1 MQTDDVYLDGGS
13 YDVGITGHTG
23 GAEFESLVLTDM
35 AKVTAVDDSDT
46 TTVTL
51 DDVSRTEGENATIT
65 ASISSAPTDAPL
77 VLTLSNGAAI
87 TFGIGDTTATSTP
100 FLVQTDDVY
109 LDGGSYDVGIT
120 GHTGGAEFESLV
132 LTDTATVTAVDDSD
146 ATTVTLDDVSQ
157 TEGES
162 ATISASITAAPTD
175 APLVLTLSNG
185 AAITFGI
192 GDTTATSTPFL
203 VQTDDVYL
211 DGGSYDVSIA
221 SHTGGA
227 EFENLVLTD
236 AAKVTAVDDSDPVT
250 VGIVANGNEGE
261 GGVVV
266 SEASAMSF
274 TVSVNQILEP
284 RPDRR
289 PLRRGHGDNLCRR
302 SDSQLHGTAPG
313 R

>member
-1 MQTDDVYLDGGS
+1 M
-13 YDVGITGHTG
+13 
-23 GAEFESLVLTDM
+23 
-35 AKVTAVDDSDT
+35 
-46 TTVTL
+46 
-51 DDVSRTEGENATIT
+51 
-65 ASISSAPTDAPL
+65 
-77 VLTLSNGAAI
+77 LTLSNGAAI

-109 LDGGSYDVGIT
+109 LDGGSYDVGFT

-132 LTDTATVTAVDDSD
+132 LTDTAKVTAVDDSD
-146 ATTVTLDDVSQ
+146 ATAVTLDDVSQ

-211 DGGSYDVSIA
+211 DGGSYDVSITG
-221 SHTGGA
+221 HTGGV

-236 AAKVTAVDDSDPVT
+236 TATVTATDDIDPVM
-250 VGIVANGNEGE
+250 VGIASDGN
-261 GGVVV
+261 VT
-266 SEASAMSF
+266 EAAAASF
-274 TVSVNQILEP
+274 TVSVSQVLDDDLTVNLSN
-284 RPDRR
+284 
-289 PLRRGHGDNLCRR
+289 GDTVTIDAGDLTANY
-302 SDSQLHGTAPG
+302 TAPPQGEDVYVDPESITIEVTGAAVAGHTFENLVDQPRIRHG
-313 R
+313 RSN